1 MVEPPSKQLLQV
13 LVGQKLCSERDLRGC
28 RKRVRRLS
36 GDLPAFDS
44 VWLDALVQSQK
55 LTSFQAAAIAAGQF
69 DALRIGPSVVL
80 DRIGGCVS
88 ETFLARDAASSSLIV
103 VKRMTVPAELK
114 PETLTRLQRLTEIGR
129 ELTHP
134 GLVIPHACSEI
145 GPSRSSKSKSVRWQG
160 ARIELA
166 VASRQVDGM
175 TLGELMLR
183 RGRFPAAAVTEIAR
197 QILDA
202 LHALHERGLV
212 HGEIGL
218 QNARLHR
225 AGQVILVDAGV
236 SPALQPELQLNAF
249 VRPDRYDGVAPELIG
264 TGLFQSPRSDLYAL
278 GALLWQLLAGRPPFP
293 IGDPL
298 QKLAAHQSTRL
309 IDVREL
315 APDTHEVLARAI
327 LWMTEPDPL
336 QRPATAKDVLLG
348 IGAEATAGSSRTRE
362 SSAGSLTA
370 RSLTTSDTRSDR
382 SLTTS
387 ATKPVPA
394 LGAPRRSGRA
404 ALARFAE
411 SFQQPPLRRLP
422 KPRSA
427 FPLVMA
433 AATAVVLLAAA
444 TLIGL
449 HGRTRN
455 LVLAEMSRF
464 GVPLPSAANGI
475 NGDNATAVTEA
486 AVDQTPTLETLPKPD
501 AYGVIELDAGA
512 TYRAQKLIWQGQ
524 RLTLKGTAGLPAR
537 IVVSDEPLWLR
548 AFDVVLENVCVE
560 LRTEPESQSSPG
572 QLAVIESQ
580 DLRMQQCQFHSPLR
594 GIGFQPVIGSGES
607 DRLEP
612 YPTNADRLEAD
623 PTNAGYAFAWVPHNP
638 QERLPRRLNVAD
650 SQFVGRSSSI
660 HILGAG
666 RPHEVRIDNVLKADG
681 GPMFVI
687 EPHTAKTRAVMSL
700 TLNRSTLRACDGVVA
715 LKLRDGKLD
724 SQISLE
730 LNDCVLALRSPQETV
745 IKPLLAFIGSGNQL
759 SRDWTEHI
767 SVKGSGSIT
776 SPGLTRFA
784 ARSSDGS
791 TASNLDAIGPKV
803 SGVMAAGF
811 TFRGHDWFVVEDS
824 LLDEFVASRPSS
836 FEPGIHF
843 DF

>member
-55 LTSFQAAAIAAGQF
+55 LTSFQAALIDAGQL
-69 DALRIGPSVVL
+69 DALRIGPCVVL
-80 DRIGGCVS
+80 DRVGGCVS

-145 GPSRSSKSKSVRWQG
+145 GPSRTSKSKATGSNGMRWQG

-202 LHALHERGLV
+202 LNALHERGLV
-212 HGEIGL
+212 HGELGL

-225 AGQVILVDAGV
+225 TGQVILVDAGV
-236 SPALQPELQLNAF
+236 TAALHPELQLNAF

-309 IDVREL
+309 MDVREL
-315 APDTHEVLARAI
+315 APDTPDLLARAI
-327 LWMTEPDPL
+327 QWMTEPDPQ

-348 IGAEATAGSSRTRE
+348 VPANKLAETHETKPGRRASKDASKVNG
-362 SSAGSLTA
+362 
-370 RSLTTSDTRSDR
+370 TRSPVTANYDR
-382 SLTTS
+382 LQ
-387 ATKPVPA
+387 

-433 AATAVVLLAAA
+433 AATAVVLLAAV
-444 TLIGL
+444 TVVGL

-464 GVPLPSAANGI
+464 GVPLPASANGI
-475 NGDNATAVTEA
+475 DADNTTAVTEV
-486 AVDQTPTLETLPKPD
+486 AVDPAPKLEVLPKPD
-501 AYGVIELDAGA
+501 AYGLIELDAGA
-512 TYRAQKLIWQGQ
+512 SYRAQKLIWQGQ
-524 RLTLKGTAGLPAR
+524 RLTLKGTLGSPAR
-537 IVVSDEPLWLR
+537 IVVSDESLWLR
-548 AFDVVLENVCVE
+548 ACEVVLENVCVE
-560 LRTEPESQSSPG
+560 MGTESEGRSSPG
-572 QLAVIESQ
+572 QLAVVESQ
-580 DLRMQQCQFHSPLR
+580 DLRIQHCRFHSPR
-594 GIGFQPVIGSGES
+594 SREVSTPASGSATEIDEAG
-607 DRLEP
+607 
-612 YPTNADRLEAD
+612 PTAA
-623 PTNAGYAFAWVPHNP
+623 PTLGDAFAWVPHNP
-638 QERLPRRLNVAD
+638 QEPLRRRLNIAD
-650 SQFVGRSSSI
+650 SQFVGRCSSI
-660 HILGAG
+660 HISGAG
-666 RPHEVRIDNVLKADG
+666 RDHEVLLDNVLKADG
-681 GPMFVI
+681 GPLFVI
-687 EPHTAKTRAVMSL
+687 EPHHAKTRAVMSL
-700 TLNRSTLRACDGVVA
+700 TLNQSTLRACDGVVA

-724 SQISLE
+724 SQISLA
-730 LNDCVLALRSPQETV
+730 LNDCVLALRSPQESAV
-745 IKPLLAFIGSGNQL
+745 KPILAFIDSSNRL
-759 SRDWTEHI
+759 SRDWAEHI
-767 SVKGSGSIT
+767 SVKGVGSIT

-784 ARSSDGS
+784 SSNLDRSIVK
-791 TASNLDAIGPKV
+791 NLDAIGPKV

-811 TFRGHDWFVVEDS
+811 TFRGQDWFAVEDS
-824 LLDEFVASRPSS
+824 LLDEFLASRHSS
-836 FEPGIHF
+836 VEPGIHV
-843 DF
+843 DTNTSEAGSP